1 MKEETTVSNAVER
14 YTTPNAPDITDQE
27 WDRLYRR
34 SEQFARSS
42 LVPEAYRNKADDIM
56 AVAITARDL
65 GMNLT
70 LATLP
75 HFFVVKGRVMASTQ
89 LMIAMA
95 AQNGH
100 EVWVDS
106 SDSQQATVCIKRS
119 NSERVHTFQ
128 FTMEMAKRAGL
139 VGKDVWKQ
147 YQEAMLVYR
156 AASRGLR
163 VVCPEV
169 LMGLPPSLL
178 TEDEGPAPE
187 GVDAATG
194 EITDVGPDPLQE
206 DDDIV
211 DAELVEDAKPG
222 GDDTSPPEEAEED
235 GIGEDPSLSV
245 AAVADGGDSEGRPDP
260 SEAPASDAPASAEQR
275 QAIKARLVELGYAW
289 KNAVA
294 LEWRKQK
301 FPPVDHERL
310 NVGHLAGINTML
322 DGFLERKKDAEL
334 RRQKH
339 VNAELNEIGI
349 KGDAERHAFIKA
361 ATSGETES
369 SAGLTGPQTRA
380 IQNAVDQRK
389 AELADAARQDQA
401 GDPAQ
406 EAMPWEDDD
415 PGRPFDDAGRRGD

>member
-1 MKEETTVSNAVER
+1 MKEETVSNALDR
-14 YTTPNAPDITDQE
+14 YTTPNAPDISDQE
-27 WDRLYRR
+27 WDRLYKR

-42 LVPEAYRNKADDIM
+42 LVPDAYRNKADDIM

-100 EVWVDS
+100 EVWVES
-106 SDSQQATVCIKRS
+106 SDSEQATVCIQRS
-119 NSERVHTFQ
+119 GSDRVHRFS
-128 FTMEMAKRAGL
+128 FTLEMARRAGL
-139 VGKDVWKQ
+139 AGKDVWKQ
-147 YQEAMLVYR
+147 YQEAMLIYR

-169 LMGLPPSLL
+169 LMGLPQSLIADA
-178 TEDEGPAPE
+178 EPDAEAPD
-187 GVDAATG
+187 GIDSATG
-194 EITDVGPDPLQE
+194 EVVAGGTPTVDQ

-211 DAELVEDAKPG
+211 DAELVEDKEPG
-222 GDDTSPPEEAEED
+222 GVDPSEEGEED
-235 GIGEDPSLSV
+235 GFGEDPSLST
-245 AAVADGGDSEGRPDP
+245 AAVADGGDSEGSPSGP
-260 SEAPASDAPASAEQR
+260 SEAPASDASATEDDR
-275 QAIKARLVELGYAW
+275 ARIRTRLDELGPAW
-289 KNAVA
+289 KNAIA

-301 FPPVDHERL
+301 LPYLDREAL
-310 NVGHLAGINTML
+310 TVGHLEPIHSML
-322 DGFLERKKDAEL
+322 DTFFERKKDAEL

-349 KGDAERHAFIKA
+349 KGADERHAFIKA
-361 ATSGETES
+361 ATNGETQS

-380 IQNAVDQRK
+380 IQNAIDQRK

-401 GDPAQ
+401 GDTA
-406 EAMPWEDDD
+406 EETLWDDDD
-415 PGRPFDDAGRRGD
+415 PGRPFDETGRRGD